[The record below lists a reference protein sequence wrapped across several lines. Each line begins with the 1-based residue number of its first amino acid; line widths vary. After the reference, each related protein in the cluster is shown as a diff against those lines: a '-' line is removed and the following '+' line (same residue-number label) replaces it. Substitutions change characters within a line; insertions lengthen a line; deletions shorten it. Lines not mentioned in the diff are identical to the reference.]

1 MTAPFSVVARMPKS
15 TNIIYLLSFS
25 FEISSSSLFFF
36 QEKQM
41 HEAVINQIS
50 ISESPLASLIM
61 ASVFAVTVKIASS
74 NFCSKHVNI

>member
-1 MTAPFSVVARMPKS
+1 
-15 TNIIYLLSFS
+15 
-25 FEISSSSLFFF
+25 
-36 QEKQM
+36 M